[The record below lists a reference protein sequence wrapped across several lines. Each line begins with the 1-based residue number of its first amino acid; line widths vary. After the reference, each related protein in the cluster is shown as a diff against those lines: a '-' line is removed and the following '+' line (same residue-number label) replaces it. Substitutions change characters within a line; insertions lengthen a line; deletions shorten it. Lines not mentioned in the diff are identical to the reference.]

1 MELIIREARGWRRKH
16 CGEKSG
22 RCQKRVP
29 ALKMVR
35 RLFLLAILPIVASLE
50 ALRGREEGGRDLTC
64 RWFRRR
70 VKATVVVQTRTKN
83 KRGRVKLAMFRGGG
97 LGSYTA
103 LPFCLPMLY
112 SRLLPPHGI
121 WVSMLA
127 AQKQKPQ
134 PDSVTSWTW
143 MLLAFKQLHIHFRAF
158 KPSYIFEKPKQPQN
172 WETY

>member
-64 RWFRRR
+64 RWFWRR
-70 VKATVVVQTRTKN
+70 VKATEGVQTRTKN

-121 WVSMLA
+121 WVSILA
-127 AQKQKPQ
+127 AHNMGHTLTRHYMGPKKLNCNLRNI
-134 PDSVTSWTW
+134 SSFACNYWNSAT
-143 MLLAFKQLHIHFRAF
+143 LA
-158 KPSYIFEKPKQPQN
+158 N
-172 WETY
+172 